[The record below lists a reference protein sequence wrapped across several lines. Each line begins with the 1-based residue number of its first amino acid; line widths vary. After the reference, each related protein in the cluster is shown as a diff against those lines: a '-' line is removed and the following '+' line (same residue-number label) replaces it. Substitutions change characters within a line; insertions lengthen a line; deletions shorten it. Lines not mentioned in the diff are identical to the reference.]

1 MDCDEDLEAK
11 LKLIWNSPRNL
22 EEQGIVIIDGK
33 RETIPITIATLKSL
47 KPRVWLNAEVV
58 DAYLEIILRKHPD
71 ITLFTSYFS
80 ITVKRE
86 SHEKILEM
94 YKRRF
99 NKMKESSEKLVLIP
113 LLADGHWT
121 LLYLDI
127 GQQESMFFDSYL
139 GKNKEVVG
147 KIMRIF
153 KDAGIITEELKIYYP
168 VRDLREIPKQKDGYN
183 CGVIV
188 IMYAEETLHNKDIQN
203 FMDQK
208 YQAFS
213 WDTEEENMNQK
224 RILIGMKILESGR
237 KYENKISSSSEID
250 SEDDEIE
257 ILPEIKSN
265 LEACQDEDEDRIEN
279 ENKERENEEK
289 FVSEMEVEE
298 DDKTCQP
305 LPSSGSS
312 EEGVGVENKEL
323 SKEYKPSEEGVGV
336 ENKELSKEY
345 KLPSPEKTK
354 MKIYRGK
361 KSRNKSYLKYYSR
374 YNPSY

>member
-1 MDCDEDLEAK
+1 MDCDEDFEAK
-11 LKLIWNSPRNL
+11 LKLIWNSPKNL
-22 EEQGIVIIDGK
+22 EERTIVIIDGK

-47 KPRVWLNAEVV
+47 KPRTWINGEVV
-58 DAYLEIILRKHPD
+58 DAYLEILVRRHPS
-71 ITLFTSYFS
+71 ITLFSSYFS
-80 ITVKRE
+80 ITVKKE
-86 SHEKILEM
+86 SHEKVLEI

-99 NKMKESSEKLVLIP
+99 NKMKESSKKLVLIP
-113 LLADGHWT
+113 ILADGHWT

-147 KIMRIF
+147 KIIKIF
-153 KDAGIITEELKIYYP
+153 KDAGLITEELNIYYP
-168 VRDLREIPKQKDGYN
+168 VRDLRKIPRQKDGHN
-183 CGVIV
+183 CGIIL
-188 IMYAEETLHNKDIQN
+188 IMYAEETLHNKNIKK

-213 WDTEEENMNQK
+213 WDTEEEKMNQK
-224 RILIGMKILESGR
+224 RKEIGLKILESGR
-237 KYENKISSSSEID
+237 KYEDKISSSSEID

-257 ILPEIKSN
+257 ILPVLEIKGN
-265 LEACQDEDEDRIEN
+265 LQACQDEDEDRIEI
-279 ENKERENEEK
+279 ENKERENGEK
-289 FVSEMEVEE
+289 IVSEMEVEE

-305 LPSSGSS
+305 LPSSGSR
-312 EEGVGVENKEL
+312 
-323 SKEYKPSEEGVGV
+323 EEGVGV

-361 KSRNKSYLKYYSR
+361 KSRSRNSLKYYSR
-374 YNPSY
+374 YYPSYY

>member
-1 MDCDEDLEAK
+1 
-11 LKLIWNSPRNL
+11 
-22 EEQGIVIIDGK
+22 
-33 RETIPITIATLKSL
+33 
-47 KPRVWLNAEVV
+47 
-58 DAYLEIILRKHPD
+58 
-71 ITLFTSYFS
+71 
-80 ITVKRE
+80 
-86 SHEKILEM
+86 
-94 YKRRF
+94 
-99 NKMKESSEKLVLIP
+99 
-113 LLADGHWT
+113 
-121 LLYLDI
+121 
-127 GQQESMFFDSYL
+127 
-139 GKNKEVVG
+139 
-147 KIMRIF
+147 
-153 KDAGIITEELKIYYP
+153 
-168 VRDLREIPKQKDGYN
+168 
-183 CGVIV
+183 
-188 IMYAEETLHNKDIQN
+188 
-203 FMDQK
+203 MDQK

-323 SKEYKPSEEGVGV
+323 SKEYK
-336 ENKELSKEY
+336 
-345 KLPSPEKTK
+345 LPSPEKTK